1 MSVAGPPAGRY
12 LRQPMDLTPIH
23 PKVTPIYQ
31 TSVFKFSS
39 LAELETY
46 YTAPDHGGMYGYSR
60 SEHPNSDELVAE
72 VAKLEGA
79 AGGGVAT
86 GAGLAGLLAAVL
98 AVCQAGDHVLCPAE
112 LYGGSVVL
120 LSKELSRLNI
130 ETSYVPLADL
140 YDVAKHRQPNTKL
153 VLAEVL
159 SNPLLVVL
167 DGPRLAQTCREQGIL
182 LLIDSSFTSPILTR
196 PLDWGAD
203 MVWHSATKYLAG
215 HSDVT
220 AGVVVARDP
229 AIGKRLRQIATNLGL
244 MLAPLD
250 SWLAVRGLK
259 TLRLRMRQHSENALA
274 VAQFLAQHPAVAQV
288 FYPGLEAHPGHK
300 LAEAQLLNGLY
311 GGMLSVRL
319 AADTV
324 AAADAFVQKTKLFPL
339 APSLAGVQSS
349 CSYPTA
355 TSHRGLSEEQR
366 QVLGITPGVLRLSVG
381 IEEPEELLADLA
393 QALG

>member
-1 MSVAGPPAGRY
+1 
-12 LRQPMDLTPIH
+12 MDLTPIH

-39 LAELETY
+39 LTELEEY
-46 YTAPDHGGMYGYSR
+46 YTTPGRGGMYGYSR

-72 VAKLEGA
+72 VARLEDA
-79 AGGGVAT
+79 AGGVAT

-98 AVCQAGDHVLCPAE
+98 ANCQAGDHVLCPAE

-120 LSKELSRLNI
+120 LSQELSRLGI
-130 ETSYVPLADL
+130 ETTYVPLDDL
-140 YDVAKHRQPNTKL
+140 YDLAQHRRPTTKL

-159 SNPLLVVL
+159 SNPLLKVL
-167 DGPRLAQTCREQGIL
+167 DGPRLAQACREQGIL
-182 LLIDSSFTSPILTR
+182 LLIDSSFTSPMLTR
-196 PLDWGAD
+196 PLEWGAD
-203 MVWHSATKYLAG
+203 MVWHSATKYLGG

-220 AGVVVARDP
+220 AGVVVANDP
-229 AIGKRLRQIATNLGL
+229 AINKRLRQVATNLGL

-274 VAQFLAQHPAVAQV
+274 VARFLATHPAVEAV
-288 FYPGLEAHPGHK
+288 FYPGLETHPGHD

-311 GGMLSVRL
+311 GGMLSLRL
-319 AADTV
+319 ADDTV
-324 AAADAFVQKTKLFPL
+324 AAADVFVMKTKLFPL
-339 APSLAGVQSS
+339 APSLAGVASS

-355 TSHRGLSEEQR
+355 TSHRGLTDAQR
-366 QVLGITPGVLRLSVG
+366 STLGITPGVLRLSVG
-381 IEEPEELLADLA
+381 IEEPAELLADLA

>member
-1 MSVAGPPAGRY
+1 VRLAAERY
-12 LRQPMDLTPIH
+12 LRLAMDLTPIH

-39 LAELETY
+39 LTELEEY
-46 YTAPDHGGMYGYSR
+46 YTTPGRGGMYGYSR

-72 VAKLEGA
+72 VARLEGA
-79 AGGGVAT
+79 AGGVAT

-98 AVCQAGDHVLCPAE
+98 ATCQAGDHVLCPAE

-120 LSKELSRLNI
+120 LSQELSRLGI
-130 ETSYVPLADL
+130 ETTYVPLDDL
-140 YDVAKHRQPNTKL
+140 YNLAQHRRPTTKL

-159 SNPLLVVL
+159 SNPLLKVL
-167 DGPRLAQTCREQGIL
+167 DGPRLAQACREQGIL
-182 LLIDSSFTSPILTR
+182 LLIDSSFTSPMLTR
-196 PLDWGAD
+196 PLEWGAD
-203 MVWHSATKYLAG
+203 MVWHSATKYLGG

-220 AGVVVARDP
+220 AGVVVANDP
-229 AIGKRLRQIATNLGL
+229 AINKRLRQVATNLGL

-274 VAQFLAQHPAVAQV
+274 VARFLATHPAVEAV
-288 FYPGLEAHPGHK
+288 FYPGLETHPGHD

-311 GGMLSVRL
+311 GGMLSLRL
-319 AADTV
+319 ADDTV
-324 AAADAFVQKTKLFPL
+324 AAANAFVRKTKLFPL
-339 APSLAGVQSS
+339 APSLAGVASS

-355 TSHRGLSEEQR
+355 TSHRGLTDAQR
-366 QVLGITPGVLRLSVG
+366 STLGITPGVLRLSVG
-381 IEEPEELLADLA
+381 IEEPAELLADLA

>member
-1 MSVAGPPAGRY
+1 
-12 LRQPMDLTPIH
+12 MDLTPIH

-31 TSVFKFSS
+31 TSVFKFAS

-46 YTAPDHGGMYGYSR
+46 YTTPDHGGMYGYSR

-72 VAKLEGA
+72 VIKLEGA

-120 LSKELSRLNI
+120 LSKELTRLGI
-130 ETSYVPLADL
+130 ETTYVPLADL
-140 YDVAKHRQPNTKL
+140 YDIARYRKPNTKL

-167 DGPRLAQTCREQGIL
+167 DGPRLAQACREQGVL

-196 PLDWGAD
+196 PFDWGAD
-203 MVWHSATKYLAG
+203 LVWHSATKYLAG

-220 AGVVVARDP
+220 AGVVVARNP
-229 AIGKRLRQIATNLGL
+229 EIGKNLRRLATNLGL

-274 VAQFLAQHPAVAQV
+274 VARFLAQHPAVAQV
-288 FYPGLEAHPGHK
+288 FYPGLDTHPGHD
-300 LAEAQLLNGLY
+300 LAQAQLLNGLY
-311 GGMLSVRL
+311 GGMLSLRL
-319 AADTV
+319 ADDSV
-324 AAADAFVQKTKLFPL
+324 AAADRFIQKSKLFPL
-339 APSLAGVQSS
+339 APSLAGVASS

-355 TSHRGLSEEQR
+355 TSHRGLTEEQR
-366 QVLGITPGVLRLSVG
+366 QALGITPGVLRLSVG

-393 QALG
+393 QALA

>member
-1 MSVAGPPAGRY
+1 MN
-12 LRQPMDLTPIH
+12 IH

-31 TSVFKFSS
+31 TSVFKFNS
-39 LAELETY
+39 LAELEEY
-46 YTAPDHGGMYGYSR
+46 YTVPGRGGRYGYSR

-79 AGGGVAT
+79 EGGGVAT

-98 AVCQAGDHVLCPAE
+98 ATCQAGDHVLCPAE

-120 LSKELSRLNI
+120 LSVELSRLGI
-130 ETSYVPLADL
+130 ETTYVPLADL
-140 YDVAKHRQPNTKL
+140 YDIAKWRKPNTKL

-159 SNPLLVVL
+159 SNPLLTVL
-167 DGPRLAQTCREQGIL
+167 DGPRLAQACQEQGIL
-182 LLIDSSFTSPILTR
+182 LLIDSSFTSPILTK
-196 PLDWGAD
+196 PLSWGAD
-203 MVWHSATKYLAG
+203 MVWHSVTKYLAG

-229 AIGKRLRQIATNLGL
+229 AIGKRLRQVATNFGL

-274 VAQFLAQHPAVAQV
+274 VAQLLAAHPAVAQV
-288 FYPGLEAHPGHK
+288 FYPGLDTAPGHA
-300 LAEAQLLNGLY
+300 LATEQLLNGLY
-311 GGMLSVRL
+311 GGMLSMRL
-319 AADTV
+319 SDDTAEAV
-324 AAADAFVQKTKLFPL
+324 DRFIQKSKLFPL
-339 APSLAGVQSS
+339 APSLAGVASS

-355 TSHRGLSEEQR
+355 TSHRGLTEEQR
-366 QVLGITPGVLRLSVG
+366 RALGITPGVVRLSVG
-381 IEEPEELLADLA
+381 IEEPQELLADLT

>member
-1 MSVAGPPAGRY
+1 
-12 LRQPMDLTPIH
+12 MDLTPIH

-60 SEHPNSDELVAE
+60 SEHPNSDELVAA

-79 AGGGVAT
+79 MGGGVAT

-98 AVCQAGDHVLCPAE
+98 TVCQTGDHILCPAE

-120 LSKELSRLNI
+120 LSKELSRLGI

-140 YDVAKHRQPNTKL
+140 YDVAKHRKPNTKL

-167 DGPRLAQTCREQGIL
+167 DGLRLAQACREQGIL

-203 MVWHSATKYLAG
+203 IVWHSATKYLAG

-229 AIGKRLRQIATNLGL
+229 ALGQRLRQVATNLGL

-274 VAQFLAQHPAVAQV
+274 VANFLAQHPAVAQV
-288 FYPGLEAHPGHK
+288 FYPGLATHPGHD

-311 GGMLSVRL
+311 GGMLSMRL

-355 TSHRGLSEEQR
+355 TSHRGLTEEQR

>member
-1 MSVAGPPAGRY
+1 
-12 LRQPMDLTPIH
+12 MDLTPIH

-72 VAKLEGA
+72 VARLEGA

-120 LSKELSRLNI
+120 LSNELTRLGI

-140 YDVAKHRQPNTKL
+140 YDVASHRRPNTKL

-167 DGPRLAQTCREQGIL
+167 DGPRLAQACQEQGIL
-182 LLIDSSFTSPILTR
+182 LLIDSSFTSPMLTQ
-196 PLDWGAD
+196 PLSWGAD

-229 AIGKRLRQIATNLGL
+229 AIAKNLRRLATNLGL
-244 MLAPLD
+244 MLAPMD

-259 TLRLRMRQHSENALA
+259 TLRLRMRQHSENAMTLA
-274 VAQFLAQHPAVAQV
+274 RFLAETPAVAQV
-288 FYPGLEAHPGHK
+288 FYPGLESHPGHQ
-300 LAEAQLLNGLY
+300 LAAHQLLGGLY
-311 GGMLSVRL
+311 GGMLSIRL
-319 AADTV
+319 ADDSVEAV
-324 AAADAFVQKTKLFPL
+324 ERFIQRSKLFPL
-339 APSLAGVQSS
+339 APSLAGVASS
-349 CSYPTA
+349 CSYPAA
-355 TSHRGLSEEQR
+355 TSHRGLTPAQR
-366 QVLGITPGVLRLSVG
+366 SALGITPGVIRLSVG
-381 IEEPEELLADLA
+381 IEEVADLLVDLEH
-393 QALG
+393 ALGEG

>member
-1 MSVAGPPAGRY
+1 
-12 LRQPMDLTPIH
+12 MDLTPIH

-46 YTAPDHGGMYGYSR
+46 YTSPDHGGMYGYSR

-79 AGGGVAT
+79 SGGVAT

-120 LSKELSRLNI
+120 LSNELTRLGI

-140 YDVAKHRQPNTKL
+140 YDVARHRQPNTKL

-167 DGPRLAQTCREQGIL
+167 DGPRLAQACQAEGIL
-182 LLIDSSFTSPILTR
+182 LLIDSSFTSPMLTQ
-196 PLDWGAD
+196 PLGWGAD

-220 AGVVVARDP
+220 AGIVVARDP
-229 AIGKRLRQIATNLGL
+229 AINKNLRRLATNLGL

-250 SWLAVRGLK
+250 SWLALRGLK
-259 TLRLRMRQHSENALA
+259 TLRLRMRQHSENALT
-274 VAQFLAQHPAVAQV
+274 VARFLADSPAVAQV
-288 FYPGLEAHPGHK
+288 FYPGLESHPGHD
-300 LAEAQLLNGLY
+300 LAAHQLLGGLY
-311 GGMLSVRL
+311 GGMLSIRL
-319 AADTV
+319 ADDTV
-324 AAADAFVQKTKLFPL
+324 EAVEAFIQRSKLFPL
-339 APSLAGVQSS
+339 APSLAGVASS
-349 CSYPTA
+349 CSYPAA
-355 TSHRGLSEEQR
+355 TSHRGLTPAQR
-366 QVLGITPGVLRLSVG
+366 TALGITPGVIRLSVG
-381 IEEPEELLADLA
+381 IEEVADLLVDLEH
-393 QALG
+393 ALGVG

>member
-1 MSVAGPPAGRY
+1 
-12 LRQPMDLTPIH
+12 MDLTPIH

-46 YTAPDHGGMYGYSR
+46 YTSPDHGGMYGYSR

-79 AGGGVAT
+79 SGGVAT

-98 AVCQAGDHVLCPAE
+98 AVCQTGDHVLCPAE

-120 LSKELSRLNI
+120 LSNELTRLGI

-140 YDVAKHRQPNTKL
+140 YNVARHRQPNTKL

-167 DGPRLAQTCREQGIL
+167 DGPRLAQACQAEGIL
-182 LLIDSSFTSPILTR
+182 LLIDSSFTSPMLTQ
-196 PLDWGAD
+196 PLGWGAD

-220 AGVVVARDP
+220 AGIVVARDP
-229 AIGKRLRQIATNLGL
+229 TLNKNLRRLATNLGL

-250 SWLAVRGLK
+250 SWLALRGLK
-259 TLRLRMRQHSENALA
+259 TLRLRMRQHSENALT
-274 VAQFLAQHPAVAQV
+274 VARFLADSPAVAQV
-288 FYPGLEAHPGHK
+288 FYPGLESHPGHD
-300 LAEAQLLNGLY
+300 LAAHQLLGGLY
-311 GGMLSVRL
+311 GGMLSIRL
-319 AADTV
+319 ADDTV
-324 AAADAFVQKTKLFPL
+324 EAVEAFIQRSKLFPL
-339 APSLAGVQSS
+339 APSLAGVASS
-349 CSYPTA
+349 CSYPAA
-355 TSHRGLSEEQR
+355 TSHRGLTPAQR
-366 QVLGITPGVLRLSVG
+366 TTLGITPGVIRLSVG
-381 IEEPEELLADLA
+381 IEEVADLLVDLEH
-393 QALG
+393 ALGVG

>member
-1 MSVAGPPAGRY
+1 MN
-12 LRQPMDLTPIH
+12 IH

-31 TSVFKFSS
+31 TSVFKFNS
-39 LAELETY
+39 LAELEEY
-46 YTAPDHGGMYGYSR
+46 YTTPGRGGRYGYSR

-79 AGGGVAT
+79 EGGGVAT

-98 AVCQAGDHVLCPAE
+98 ATCQAGDHILCPAE

-120 LSKELSRLNI
+120 LSVELSRLGI
-130 ETSYVPLADL
+130 ETTYVPLADL
-140 YDVAKHRQPNTKL
+140 YDLAQHRKPNTKL

-159 SNPLLVVL
+159 SNPLLTVL
-167 DGPRLAQTCREQGIL
+167 DGPRLAKACQEQGLL
-182 LLIDSSFTSPILTR
+182 LLIDSSFTSPILTQ
-196 PLDWGAD
+196 PLSWGAD
-203 MVWHSATKYLAG
+203 MVWHSVTKYLAG

-229 AIGKRLRQIATNLGL
+229 AIGKRLRQVTTNLGL

-259 TLRLRMRQHSENALA
+259 TLRLRLRQHSENALA
-274 VAQFLAQHPAVAQV
+274 VAQLLAAHPAVAQV
-288 FYPGLEAHPGHK
+288 FYPGLATAPGHT
-300 LAEAQLLNGLY
+300 LATEQLLNGLY
-311 GGMLSVRL
+311 GGMLSMRL
-319 AADTV
+319 ADDSAEAVDR
-324 AAADAFVQKTKLFPL
+324 FIQKSKLFPL
-339 APSLAGVQSS
+339 APSLAGVASS

-355 TSHRGLSEEQR
+355 TSHRGLTDEQR
-366 QVLGITPGVLRLSVG
+366 RMLGITPGVVRLSVG
-381 IEEPEELLADLA
+381 IEEPAELLADLE

>member
-1 MSVAGPPAGRY
+1 
-12 LRQPMDLTPIH
+12 MDLTPIH

-39 LAELETY
+39 LAELEEY
-46 YTAPDHGGMYGYSR
+46 YTAPDHGGRYGYSR

-72 VAKLEGA
+72 VARLEGA
-79 AGGGVAT
+79 AGGVAT

-120 LSKELSRLNI
+120 LSNELTRLGI
-130 ETSYVPLADL
+130 ATSYVPLADL

-167 DGPRLAQTCREQGIL
+167 DGPRLAQACQEQGIK
-182 LLIDSSFTSPILTR
+182 LLIDSSFTSPMLTQ
-196 PLDWGAD
+196 PLSWGAD

-220 AGVVVARDP
+220 AGVVVASDP
-229 AIGKRLRQIATNLGL
+229 AIAKNLRRLATNLGL

-250 SWLAVRGLK
+250 SWLTVRGLK
-259 TLRLRMRQHSENALA
+259 TLRLRMRQHSENAMTLA
-274 VAQFLAQHPAVAQV
+274 RFLADSPAVAQV
-288 FYPGLEAHPGHK
+288 FYPGLTSHPGHD
-300 LAEAQLLNGLY
+300 LAAHQLLGGLY

-319 AADTV
+319 TDDS
-324 AAADAFVQKTKLFPL
+324 AAAVDAFIQKSKLFPL
-339 APSLAGVQSS
+339 APSLAGVASS
-349 CSYPTA
+349 CSYPAA
-355 TSHRGLSEEQR
+355 TSHRGLTPAQR
-366 QVLGITPGVLRLSVG
+366 AALGITPGVLRLSVG
-381 IEEPEELLADLA
+381 IEEVADLLVDLE

>member
-1 MSVAGPPAGRY
+1 
-12 LRQPMDLTPIH
+12 MDLTPIN

-31 TSVFKFSS
+31 TSVFKFAS

-46 YTAPDHGGMYGYSR
+46 YNTPDHGGMYGYSR

-72 VAKLEGA
+72 IVRLEGA

-120 LSKELSRLNI
+120 LSKELTRLGI
-130 ETSYVPLADL
+130 ETSYVPLANL
-140 YDVAKHRQPNTKL
+140 YDVAKHCLPNTKL

-159 SNPLLVVL
+159 SNPLLTVL
-167 DGPRLAQTCREQGIL
+167 DGPRLAQACHEQGIL
-182 LLIDSSFTSPILTR
+182 LLIDSSFTTPILTR
-196 PLDWGAD
+196 PFDWGAD

-229 AIGKRLRQIATNLGL
+229 EIGKSLRRIATNLGL

-274 VAQFLAQHPAVAQV
+274 VARFLAQHPAVAQV
-288 FYPGLEAHPGHK
+288 FYPGLETHVGYN
-300 LAEAQLLNGLY
+300 LAQAQLLNGLY

-319 AADTV
+319 ADDST
-324 AAADAFVQKTKLFPL
+324 AAADRFIQKSRLFPL

-349 CSYPTA
+349 CSYPSA
-355 TSHRGLSEEQR
+355 TSHRGLTDEQR
-366 QVLGITPGVLRLSVG
+366 QAVGITPGVLRLSVG
-381 IEEPEELLADLA
+381 IEETEELLADLA

>member
-1 MSVAGPPAGRY
+1 
-12 LRQPMDLTPIH
+12 MDLTPIH

-39 LAELETY
+39 LGELEEY
-46 YTAPDHGGMYGYSR
+46 YTTPGRGGMYGYSR

-72 VAKLEGA
+72 VARLEGA
-79 AGGGVAT
+79 AGGVAT

-120 LSKELSRLNI
+120 LSLELSRLGI
-130 ETSYVPLADL
+130 ETTYVPLADFYNL
-140 YDVAKHRQPNTKL
+140 GQHRKPNTKL

-167 DGPRLAQTCREQGIL
+167 DGPRLAQACREQDIK
-182 LLIDSSFTSPILTR
+182 LLIDSSFTSPMLTR

-203 MVWHSATKYLAG
+203 MVWHSATKYLGG

-220 AGVVVARDP
+220 AGVVVANDP
-229 AIGKRLRQIATNLGL
+229 AINKRLRQVATNLGL

-274 VAQFLAQHPAVAQV
+274 VARFLATHPAVAAV
-288 FYPGLEAHPGHK
+288 FYPGLETHPGHD

-319 AADTV
+319 ADDTV
-324 AAADAFVQKTKLFPL
+324 AAADAFVQKNKLFPL
-339 APSLAGVQSS
+339 APSLAGVASS

-355 TSHRGLSEEQR
+355 TSHRGLTEEQR
-366 QVLGITPGVLRLSVG
+366 QSLGITPGVLRLSVG
-381 IEEPEELLADLA
+381 IEEPAELLADLA
-393 QALG
+393 QALS

>member
-1 MSVAGPPAGRY
+1 
-12 LRQPMDLTPIH
+12 MDLTPIH

-31 TSVFKFSS
+31 TSVFKFNS
-39 LAELETY
+39 LAELEEY
-46 YTAPDHGGMYGYSR
+46 YTTPGRGGRYGYSR

-98 AVCQAGDHVLCPAE
+98 ATCQAGDHVLCPAE

-120 LSKELSRLNI
+120 LSLELSRLGI
-130 ETSYVPLADL
+130 ETTYVPLADL
-140 YDVAKHRQPNTKL
+140 YDIAKWRKPTTKL

-159 SNPLLVVL
+159 SNPLLTVL
-167 DGPRLAQTCREQGIL
+167 DGPRLARACKEQGVL
-182 LLIDSSFTSPILTR
+182 LLIDSSFTSPILTQ
-196 PLDWGAD
+196 PLSWGAD

-229 AIGKRLRQIATNLGL
+229 AIGKRLRQVATNLGL
-244 MLAPLD
+244 MLAPME

-274 VAQFLAQHPAVAQV
+274 VAHFLANHPAVEQV
-288 FYPGLEAHPGHK
+288 FYPGLATHPGHA
-300 LAEAQLLNGLY
+300 LAEHELLGGLY

-319 AADTV
+319 ADDS
-324 AAADAFVQKTKLFPL
+324 AAAVDRFIQKSKLFPL
-339 APSLAGVQSS
+339 APSLAGVASS

-355 TSHRGLSEEQR
+355 TSHRGLTDEQR
-366 QVLGITPGVLRLSVG
+366 RSLGITPGVLRLSVG
-381 IEEPEELLADLA
+381 IEEPADLLSDL
-393 QALG
+393 QHALG

>member
-1 MSVAGPPAGRY
+1 MN
-12 LRQPMDLTPIH
+12 IH

-31 TSVFKFSS
+31 TSVFKFNS
-39 LAELETY
+39 LAELEEY
-46 YTAPDHGGMYGYSR
+46 YTTPGRGGRYGYSR

-79 AGGGVAT
+79 EGGGVAT

-98 AVCQAGDHVLCPAE
+98 ATCQAGDHVLCPAE

-120 LSKELSRLNI
+120 LSVELARLGI
-130 ETSYVPLADL
+130 ETTYVPLADL
-140 YDVAKHRQPNTKL
+140 YDIAKWRKPNTKL

-159 SNPLLVVL
+159 SNPLLTVL
-167 DGPRLAQTCREQGIL
+167 DGPRLAKACQEQSIL
-182 LLIDSSFTSPILTR
+182 LLIDSSFTSPILTQ
-196 PLDWGAD
+196 PLSWGAD
-203 MVWHSATKYLAG
+203 MVWHSVTKYLAG

-229 AIGKRLRQIATNLGL
+229 AIGKRLRQVATNFGL

-274 VAQFLAQHPAVAQV
+274 VAQLLAAHPAVAQV
-288 FYPGLEAHPGHK
+288 FYPGLDTAPGHA
-300 LAEAQLLNGLY
+300 LATEQLLNGLY
-311 GGMLSVRL
+311 GGMLSMRL
-319 AADTV
+319 ADDSAEAVDR
-324 AAADAFVQKTKLFPL
+324 FIQKSKLFPL
-339 APSLAGVQSS
+339 APSLAGVASS

-355 TSHRGLSEEQR
+355 TSHRGLTDEQR
-366 QVLGITPGVLRLSVG
+366 RALGITPGVVRLSVG
-381 IEEPEELLADLA
+381 IEEPAELLADLT

>member
-1 MSVAGPPAGRY
+1 
-12 LRQPMDLTPIH
+12 MDLTPIH

-79 AGGGVAT
+79 SGGVAT

-120 LSKELSRLNI
+120 LSTELTRLGI

-140 YDVAKHRQPNTKL
+140 YDVASHRRPNTKL

-167 DGPRLAQTCREQGIL
+167 DGPRLAQACQAEGIV
-182 LLIDSSFTSPILTR
+182 LLIDSSFTSPMLTQ
-196 PLDWGAD
+196 PLVWGAD
-203 MVWHSATKYLAG
+203 MVWHSVTKYLAG

-220 AGVVVARDP
+220 AGIVVARDP
-229 AIGKRLRQIATNLGL
+229 ALNKNLRRLATNLGL
-244 MLAPLD
+244 MLAPMD
-250 SWLAVRGLK
+250 SWLALRGLK
-259 TLRLRMRQHSENALA
+259 TLRLRMRQHSDNALT
-274 VAQFLAQHPAVAQV
+274 VARFLADSPAVAQV
-288 FYPGLEAHPGHK
+288 FYPGLESHPGHD
-300 LAEAQLLNGLY
+300 LAAHQLLGGLY
-311 GGMLSVRL
+311 GGMLSIRL
-319 AADTV
+319 ANDSVEAVED
-324 AAADAFVQKTKLFPL
+324 FIQKTKLFPL
-339 APSLAGVQSS
+339 APSLAGVASS
-349 CSYPTA
+349 CSYPAA
-355 TSHRGLSEEQR
+355 TSHRGLTPAQR
-366 QVLGITPGVLRLSVG
+366 AALGITPGVIRLSVG
-381 IEEPEELLADLA
+381 IEEVADLLVDLEH
-393 QALG
+393 ALGVGA